1 MEFGFKEMMANLPHL
16 QPKVR
21 MDCIQILRAVAALA
35 VVTHHIPL
43 FENGAWGVDLFF
55 VISGFIMCYV
65 TEDSGNRF
73 LTKRI
78 IRVVPLYWAGTIG
91 VFGLALARPHL
102 FDSTTAN
109 LVELVKS
116 LAFIPFIKGDDIRP
130 MLFLGWTLNYEMFFY
145 LLFAI
150 SMAVSHRYRAII
162 SSTLILVIVVSG
174 YLVPFESAPF
184 KFFTR
189 SITLEFAFGMLCYML
204 FMRMAI
210 YRPQHRPIT
219 SRIQWTLM
227 GGALIACM
235 PLATVLS
242 PIGIRV
248 IEWGIPAALSF
259 CFIVYGLSG
268 VKLPRGLVLIGDAS
282 YSLYLFHP
290 YVIQIFD
297 KILEPFSS
305 HDVQAYFMAGVA
317 IFLCCGLSV
326 LSYRYIEKPLTELL
340 RKRFV

>member
-1 MEFGFKEMMANLPHL
+1 MTNLPHV

-21 MDCIQILRAVAALA
+21 MDCIQILRAVAAIA

-65 TEDSGNRF
+65 TEDSGKRF

-78 IRVVPLYWAGTIG
+78 IRVVPLYWAGTLGIFG
-91 VFGLALARPHL
+91 VALVMPHL
-102 FDSTTAN
+102 LDSTTAN
-109 LVELVKS
+109 LVYLVKS
-116 LAFIPFIKGDDIRP
+116 LAFIPFQKGNDICP
-130 MLFLGWTLNYEMFFY
+130 MLYLGWTINYEMFFY

-150 SMAVSHRYRAII
+150 SMAASHRYRAII
-162 SSTLILVIVVSG
+162 CSTLILVIVVSG
-174 YLVPFESAPF
+174 YLVPLKVVPY
-184 KFFTR
+184 KFFTS
-189 SITLEFAFGMLCYML
+189 SIILEFVFGMLCYML

-219 SRIQWTLM
+219 SRILWILLS
-227 GGALIACM
+227 GALIAYM
-235 PLATVLS
+235 PLNSVLS

-259 CFIVYGLSG
+259 YFIVYGLSG
-268 VKLPRGLVLIGDAS
+268 AKLPRCLVLIGDAS

-290 YVIQIFD
+290 YVINIFD
-297 KILEPFSS
+297 KILKPFSG
-305 HDVQAYFMAGVA
+305 HGFQAYFMACVA

-326 LSYRYIEKPLTELL
+326 ISYRYIEKPLTELL
-340 RKRFV
+340 RKRFVL